1 VTCAAAVACAP
12 VCAGALLDD
21 DGVALSFGNDEVAL
35 ETLATGLV
43 VFDRSH
49 WVRCVRWARACMR
62 WR

>member
-1 VTCAAAVACAP
+1 M
-12 VCAGALLDD
+12 
-21 DGVALSFGNDEVAL
+21 ALSFGNDEVAL